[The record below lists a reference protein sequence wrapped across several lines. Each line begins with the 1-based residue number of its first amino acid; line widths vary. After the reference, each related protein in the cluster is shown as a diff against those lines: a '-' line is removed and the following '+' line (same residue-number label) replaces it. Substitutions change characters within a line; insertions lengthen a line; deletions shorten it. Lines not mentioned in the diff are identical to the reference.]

1 MFENLQTNYIF
12 PIFFI
17 IATILAIVFAATSL
31 MTFKQYTSMCFRFT
45 IIAAILYFLHRSL
58 KGEPSGIIILLA
70 LLFLYFYTYFSSRTY
85 LENFADTTV
94 AKDDCRPI
102 EQKLTTEYKDIA
114 APLAPYATEPIEST
128 DDYEYNMVFENEND
142 REISKELRRKLMSQH
157 PMDWTVQPPSSIVFQ
172 QGLKEHFQDASGSD
186 NSGTT
191 FSTDN
196 SGTTFST
203 DNSGANVSGANGSI
217 GAMGNQPNIY
227 ANVSGANVAPPNMDS
242 VEEKERKVLKTYV
255 PKHANDL
262 KTYNVDDAYTLIK
275 NMYDAKGLVA
285 TVDHA
290 KDTNIYTITGTRKVN
305 EPVTYE
311 DEGVASNEP
320 VAASGEGTIK
330 VPQAATDMLKDSDP
344 FYNEQNK
351 SRMGKHD
358 YTKYTPGLERAFS
371 PSYPLSQWY

>member
-1 MFENLQTNYIF
+1 MFENFQTNYIF

-17 IATILAIVFAATSL
+17 IAMIIAIVFAATSS
-31 MTFKQYTSMCFRFT
+31 MTFKQYTIMCFRLT
-45 IIAAILYFLHRSL
+45 IISAILYFLHRSL

-85 LENFADTTV
+85 LENFENTSLAETTIAKTTV

-102 EQKLTTEYKDIA
+102 EQKLTSEYKDIA
-114 APLAPYATEPIEST
+114 APLAPYATEPIESV

-172 QGLKEHFQDASGSD
+172 KGMKEAFQDASGSD
-186 NSGTT
+186 NSGVYVT
-191 FSTDN
+191 
-196 SGTTFST
+196 
-203 DNSGANVSGANGSI
+203 GANGSK
-217 GAMGNQPNIY
+217 PNIY

-255 PKHANDL
+255 PKHADDL
-262 KTYNVDDAYTLIK
+262 KTYDVDDAYTLIK
-275 NMYDAKGLVA
+275 NMYDAKGLVP
-285 TVDHA
+285 TIDHA